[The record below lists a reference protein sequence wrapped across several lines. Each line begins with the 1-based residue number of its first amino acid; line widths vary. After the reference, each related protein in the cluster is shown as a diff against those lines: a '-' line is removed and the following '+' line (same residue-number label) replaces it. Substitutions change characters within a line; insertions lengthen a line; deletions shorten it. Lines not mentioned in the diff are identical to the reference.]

1 MKAYVKSVGT
11 NVVMVDIDTGEK
23 FTVSANSLQKLFG
36 VVPQEGEVWD
46 YRASRLDDIAET
58 FRKWQAVQQAVQDQG
73 VAQQQ

>member
-46 YRASRLDDIAET
+46 YRGARLDDIT
-58 FRKWQAVQQAVQDQG
+58 DVFRKWQLVERA
-73 VAQQQ
+73 

>member
-1 MKAYVKSVGT
+1 MRVYVKSVGT

-46 YRASRLDDIAET
+46 YRAARLDEVAEV
-58 FRKWQAVQQAVQDQG
+58 FRKWQLVERA
-73 VAQQQ
+73 

>member
-1 MKAYVKSVGT
+1 MRAYVKSVGT

-46 YRASRLDDIAET
+46 YRAVRLDEVAEV
-58 FRKWQAVQQAVQDQG
+58 FRKWQLVERA
-73 VAQQQ
+73 

>member
-1 MKAYVKSVGT
+1 MRAYVNSVGT
-11 NVVMVDIDTGEK
+11 NVTLVDIDTGDK

-58 FRKWQAVQQAVQDQG
+58 FRKWQVVQQAM
-73 VAQQQ
+73 QQQ

>member
-1 MKAYVKSVGT
+1 MRAYVKSVGT

-46 YRASRLDDIAET
+46 YRGARLDEITDV
-58 FRKWQAVQQAVQDQG
+58 FRKWQLVERA
-73 VAQQQ
+73 

>member
-1 MKAYVKSVGT
+1 MRAYVKSVGT
-11 NVVMVDIDTGEK
+11 SVTLVDIDTGEK

-46 YRASRLDDIAET
+46 YRGARLDEVAEA
-58 FRKWQAVQQAVQDQG
+58 FRKWQVVQQAVQDQG

>member
-1 MKAYVKSVGT
+1 MRAYVKSVGT

-46 YRASRLDDIAET
+46 YRAARLDEVAEV
-58 FRKWQAVQQAVQDQG
+58 FRKWQLVERA
-73 VAQQQ
+73 

>member
-1 MKAYVKSVGT
+1 MRAYVNSVGT
-11 NVVMVDIDTGEK
+11 NVVMVDIDSGEK

-58 FRKWQAVQQAVQDQG
+58 FRKWQAVQQAVQ
-73 VAQQQ
+73 QQ

>member
-1 MKAYVKSVGT
+1 MRAYVKSVGT

-46 YRASRLDDIAET
+46 YRGARLDDIAEV
-58 FRKWQAVQQAVQDQG
+58 FRKWQVVQQAVQEPQG
-73 VAQQQ
+73 V

>member
-1 MKAYVKSVGT
+1 MRVYVKTVGT

-46 YRASRLDDIAET
+46 YRGARLDDIAET
-58 FRKWQAVQQAVQDQG
+58 FRKWQAVQQAVQ
-73 VAQQQ
+73 QQ

>member
-1 MKAYVKSVGT
+1 MRAYVKSVGT

-46 YRASRLDDIAET
+46 YRGARLDEVAEV
-58 FRKWQAVQQAVQDQG
+58 FRKWQLVERA
-73 VAQQQ
+73 

>member
-1 MKAYVKSVGT
+1 MRAYVKSVGT

-46 YRASRLDDIAET
+46 YRAARLEEVAEV
-58 FRKWQAVQQAVQDQG
+58 FRKWQLVERA
-73 VAQQQ
+73 